1 MNPETTPATPAA
13 EPRAAVWEDFLDI
26 YYAPAQVFARR
37 RHGPVWPAL
46 LLLALVMG
54 FLFYAGQQALAPM
67 YDAEFQRATEAALS
81 QNPQLGPDQLAQ
93 MERMGRTFGF
103 VAFALGFPL
112 GVLVI
117 GLVLWLVGRAFGAAV
132 GFVSALVI
140 ATYSQ
145 FPSLLQQVVA
155 IAQGLLMSPESLD
168 SQHAVALGPA
178 RFLDPDTTAPLLLAL
193 AARLDL
199 FTLWVTALIA
209 VGLLVIGRLPA
220 PRAVAAA
227 AVVWLIGG
235 LPDLL
240 GALRGG

>member
-1 MNPETTPATPAA
+1 MHMETTPDAPPA

-26 YYAPAQVFARR
+26 FYAPAQVFARR
-37 RHGPVWPAL
+37 RQGPVWPAL
-46 LLLALVMG
+46 LVLALLMA

-67 YDAEFQRATEAALS
+67 YDAEFQRATEAALR
-81 QNPQLGPDQLAQ
+81 QNPELGPEQLAQ

-103 VAFALGFPL
+103 VAFALGFPIAIL
-112 GVLVI
+112 VTGLVI
-117 GLVLWLVGRAFGAAV
+117 WLVGRLFGAAA
-132 GFVSALVI
+132 GFVAALVI

-145 FPSLLQQVVA
+145 FPRLLQQVVA
-155 IAQGLLMSPESLD
+155 IAQGWVMSPESLD
-168 SQHAVALGPA
+168 SQHAVAFGPA
-178 RFLDPDTTAPLLLAL
+178 RFLDPDTTAPVLLAL

-199 FTLWVTALIA
+199 FTIWVTALIA

-220 PRAVAAA
+220 GRAVAAA